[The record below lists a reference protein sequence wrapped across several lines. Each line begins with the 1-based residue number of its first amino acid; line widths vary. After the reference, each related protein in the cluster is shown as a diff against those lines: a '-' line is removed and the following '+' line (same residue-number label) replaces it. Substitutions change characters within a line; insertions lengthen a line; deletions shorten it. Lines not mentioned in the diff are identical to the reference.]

1 MAAKGQTDGLGD
13 YTMCKER
20 KSSGMK
26 IGVQISSVS
35 PYLNNEHNV
44 KESFSKVKKI
54 GYDEIQI
61 QWVSPDVSPEFI
73 KSTLDE
79 IQMNCVGTQDY
90 YDVVAPKFGE
100 ILKMNELW
108 GGQYICVSRIPD
120 RYRSEGNCKLLAS
133 EINKLLERAE
143 NSGKTLAFHPIYS
156 DYEKFGGKP
165 LIEILLEN
173 CSGKLQICLDLYHVM
188 KSGYD
193 PADWIRKF
201 KGRIPMV
208 HFKDMAI
215 SEGHEIL
222 VPVGQGIL
230 NWDSIFDAC
239 LETGVEYCF
248 AEQEQWQKDPF
259 ECLGESYDFIVKKIG
274 NM

>member
-1 MAAKGQTDGLGD
+1 
-13 YTMCKER
+13 
-20 KSSGMK
+20 MK
-26 IGVQISSVS
+26 VGVQISSVS
-35 PYLNNEHNV
+35 RYLDNERNV

-73 KSTLDE
+73 KSVLDE

-90 YDVVAPKFGE
+90 YDVVAPKFVE

-120 RYRSEGNCKLLAS
+120 RYRSADNCVSLAS
-133 EINKLLERAE
+133 EINKLIERAE

-156 DYEKFGGKP
+156 DYDKFDGKP
-165 LIEILLEN
+165 LIEILFEN
-173 CSGKLQICLDLYHVM
+173 CSDKLQICLDVYHVM
-188 KSGYD
+188 KSGYN
-193 PADWIRKF
+193 PADWIKKF
-201 KGRIPMV
+201 HGRIPMV

-215 SEGHEIL
+215 SGENEIL
-222 VPVGQGIL
+222 VPVGQGLL
-230 NWDSIFDAC
+230 NWDSIFTAC
-239 LETGVEYCF
+239 LETDIEYCF

-259 ECLGESYDFIVKKIG
+259 ECLGESYGFIVNKISDIDTSRKD
-274 NM
+274 NKNV